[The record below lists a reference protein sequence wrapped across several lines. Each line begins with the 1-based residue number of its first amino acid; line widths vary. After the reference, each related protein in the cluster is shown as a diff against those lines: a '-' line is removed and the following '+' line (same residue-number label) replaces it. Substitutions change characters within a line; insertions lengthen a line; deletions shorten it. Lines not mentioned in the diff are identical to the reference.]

1 MPKACFFGLVKLQIQ
16 PSVVPSYEFI
26 QASIISHH
34 PSLEFG
40 FFKKNQRIMNL
51 QTLNLMIVFII

>member
-1 MPKACFFGLVKLQIQ
+1 MPKACFFGSVKLQIQ

-26 QASIISHH
+26 QASISHH

-40 FFKKNQRIMNL
+40 FFYKKIKE
-51 QTLNLMIVFII
+51 